1 MDASMEA
8 VQANTVAIQ
17 RSRLV
22 SVVIIDH
29 NYERYLRTC
38 IDSVLAQTHEA
49 IEIVVVDDGSTDGS
63 SEVLAGY
70 GDRIRVVH
78 QANVGHVLAY
88 NVGFEASQGEIVLF
102 LDADDLLYPDCV
114 AAIVAIWRPDLAKVQ
129 FRLDTIDADGKDLN
143 MPFPSYP
150 PSLSPSEVRK
160 RAHQSGYY
168 PWPVSSGNAYAR
180 DYLRRVMPVPFPRIW
195 KSPDGYA
202 NKLAPLFGDVESLP
216 RRLGAY
222 RVHGK
227 NGWAQSAATLQSSSY
242 GRMVR
247 FDRDLHE
254 EFVAVASRHNVQ
266 VGTYETRFVPQWIE
280 VRLLSLRLCPEQH
293 PIADDHLGPVVWLGL
308 RAAAFSPAL
317 AARGRILWLT
327 WFVVLALAPARSL
340 PFLLRS
346 NRTQGQ
352 RGLFARV
359 VIRLSRQSA

>member
-1 MDASMEA
+1 MADSMEA
-8 VQANTVAIQ
+8 RKTDTTAIQ
-17 RSRLV
+17 RATLV

-29 NYERYLRTC
+29 NYEQYLRTC
-38 IDSVLAQTHEA
+38 IESVLSQTHVA
-49 IEIVVVDDGSTDGS
+49 IEIVVVDDGS
-63 SEVLAGY
+63 SELLDGY
-70 GDRIRVVH
+70 GDRIQVVH
-78 QANVGHVLAY
+78 QANVGHVLSY
-88 NVGFEASQGEIVLF
+88 NVGFEASHGEIVIF
-102 LDADDLLYPDCV
+102 LDADDLLYPNCV
-114 AAIVAIWRPDLAKVQ
+114 SAIVARWRPDLAKVQ
-129 FRLDTIDADGKDLN
+129 FRLDTIDADGKDLD

-150 PSLSPSEVRK
+150 PSLSPLEVRK
-160 RAHQSGYY
+160 RSHYSGYY

-180 DYLRRVMPVPFPRIW
+180 EYLQSVMPVPFPRIW

-202 NKLAPLFGDVESLP
+202 NKMAPLFGDVESLP
-216 RRLGAY
+216 CRLGAY

-227 NGWAQSAATLQSSSY
+227 NGWAQSGATLQFSSY

-254 EFVAVASRHNVQ
+254 EFVAVAAQREVQ
-266 VGTYETRFVPQWIE
+266 VGPYETRFVPQWIE

-293 PIADDHLGPVVWLGL
+293 PIKNDHLGTILWLGL

-317 AARGRILWLT
+317 VARARILWLA
-327 WFVVLALAPARSL
+327 WFVVLAYAPVRAL

-359 VIRLSRQSA
+359 VIRLSRRSA